1 MDICD
6 GMKQEV
12 VQGGPFT
19 RKDPA
24 SGKLSCLDLFIVSRE
39 LVPYVESLKIDSKRE
54 FAVARAVRMGEI
66 YSNVYSDHFS
76 CILTLRDLP
85 RIQER
90 KEENK
95 VIWNLAKEDGWKRYQ
110 MLTEEYTEAL

>member
-1 MDICD
+1 MPSFWISLLNTRSVLGSQVFGQALMDICD

-39 LVPYVESLKIDSKRE
+39 LVPYVESSKIDSKQE
-54 FAVARAVRMGEI
+54 FAVARAVWTGEI
-66 YSNVYSDHFS
+66 YSNVY
-76 CILTLRDLP
+76 ILAVSSL
-85 RIQER
+85 
-90 KEENK
+90 
-95 VIWNLAKEDGWKRYQ
+95 
-110 MLTEEYTEAL
+110 